1 MINHSESNT
10 TMNNKPAL
18 TVFHSIFDSVFG
30 SIRNS
35 WPQVLGAA
43 LMIGGSLG
51 LVHPGVAA
59 ELPASANL
67 PDGTYLFGEAPGREQ
82 QGSGYV
88 VFTQA
93 AGRVIGAIYQPNSD
107 YQCFSGV
114 QENQQLYIT
123 AYSLGDEPWRTRI
136 SLPQMYEIR
145 QMNEMSR
152 KALSSCRQ
160 EMVQLEQNTPVTAR
174 QYAPPQPEPLLPA
187 PTQK

>member
-10 TMNNKPAL
+10 TMNNKPAS
-18 TVFHSIFDSVFG
+18 TVFHSIFDSAFG
-30 SIRNS
+30 SIQNFL
-35 WPQVLGAA
+35 PQMLGAV
-43 LMIGGSLG
+43 LVIGGSVG
-51 LVHPGVAA
+51 LVRPGVAA

-82 QGSGYV
+82 PGSGYV

-93 AGRVIGAIYQPNSD
+93 EGRVIGAIYQPNSD

-136 SLPQMYEIR
+136 SLPRMYAIR

-160 EMVQLEQNTPVTAR
+160 EMAQLEPNLPVTAR
-174 QYAPPQPEPLLPA
+174 QHYAPQPTPVLPS
-187 PTQK
+187 TNEK

>member
-1 MINHSESNT
+1 MINHSESDT
-10 TMNNKPAL
+10 TMNNKPAS
-18 TVFHSIFDSVFG
+18 TVFHSVFG
-30 SIRNS
+30 SIQNS
-35 WPQVLGAA
+35 LPQILGAA
-43 LMIGGSLG
+43 LVIGGSLG
-51 LVHPGVAA
+51 LVRPGVAA
-59 ELPASANL
+59 ELPASAASANL
-67 PDGTYLFGEAPGREQ
+67 PDGTYLFGEAPGRNQ
-82 QGSGYV
+82 PGSGYV

-93 AGRVIGAIYQPNSD
+93 EGRVIGAIYQPNSD

-136 SLPQMYEIR
+136 SLPRMYEIR

-160 EMVQLEQNTPVTAR
+160 EMAQLEQNTPVTAR
-174 QYAPPQPEPLLPA
+174 QYAPIQPDPLLPV

>member
-1 MINHSESNT
+1 
-10 TMNNKPAL
+10 MNNKPAS
-18 TVFHSIFDSVFG
+18 TVFHSIFDSAFG
-30 SIRNS
+30 SIQNFL
-35 WPQVLGAA
+35 PQMLGAV
-43 LMIGGSLG
+43 LVIGGSVG
-51 LVHPGVAA
+51 LVRPGVAA

-82 QGSGYV
+82 PGSGYV

-93 AGRVIGAIYQPNSD
+93 EGRVIGAIYQPNSD

-136 SLPQMYEIR
+136 SLPRMYAIR

-152 KALSSCRQ
+152 KALSNCRQ
-160 EMVQLEQNTPVTAR
+160 EMAQLEPNLPVTAR
-174 QYAPPQPEPLLPA
+174 QYYVPQPTPVLPS
-187 PTQK
+187 TNEK